1 MLCQEDAKRIVQYSK
16 YPPVGS
22 RGFGPMFAPVI
33 LGHTTETAY
42 AEEANDQLMVI
53 VQMESKGGVAQCEEI
68 AAVDGIDCL
77 FIGKSL
83 SAYFDQNDNIRVG
96 PFDLAKQ
103 LGVERKGPEHEAAI
117 QRILK
122 AAHGAGKKA
131 AIFCAYLAPS
141 KDTTSSDD

>member
-1 MLCQEDAKRIVQYSK
+1 
-16 YPPVGS
+16 
-22 RGFGPMFAPVI
+22 MFAPVI
-33 LGHTTETAY
+33 LGHSTESAY
-42 AEEANDQLMVI
+42 AEEANEQLMVI
-53 VQMESKGGVAQCEEI
+53 VQMESKGGVAECEKI

-77 FIGKSL
+77 FIGKYHLASL
-83 SAYFDQNDNIRVG
+83 DHDVDNFPG

-131 AIFCAYLAPS
+131 AIFCESLRPLNHP
-141 KDTTSSDD
+141 TTSD